1 MPEPAVS
8 APDKR
13 FARLCVLKK
22 TTQTSELGLSI
33 ARMKN
38 VNEHVIND
46 VVAGSLA
53 EHAGIRVNDCLLE
66 VNGENV
72 EDKSHIETVN
82 RIIELARQPN
92 MSINLLVAER
102 HLRLPTPS
110 VRSVASVASTPV
122 VDTKIISDLKRAV
135 SNEIV
140 NGQTVADRMSNKQ
153 SRDI

>member
-102 HLRLPTPS
+102 HLMLPTPS
-110 VRSVASVASTPV
+110 VRSVASTPV